1 MKLLND
7 IFFIKE
13 YFLKDKTSDAK
24 VKFDLFRIK
33 IGSSFRVDES
43 GNILKKPG
51 KF

>member
-1 MKLLND
+1 MYHLRNQ
-7 IFFIKE
+7 II
-13 YFLKDKTSDAK
+13 DAK

-33 IGSSFRVDES
+33 IGSTFRVDES